1 MMFSVLPLSLFVFKL
16 SKMVYLYRSRVK
28 ANLRQT
34 FAAAIAGLALSHT
47 FFRTPKRAARHAWL
61 QGLAAAREE
70 AFLMAGLWFAAFA
83 VAHIPEVDGNLTGLV
98 GSPDL
103 TVWVAVL
110 LIQSIPYAAAVVV
123 SIVSCLELPGTWIG
137 EAGCRPVTDPETPTV
152 HEAPGRG
159 SQWRCAPRHRQAR
172 LR

>member
-1 MMFSVLPLSLFVFKL
+1 VNRDRP
-16 SKMVYLYRSRVK
+16 
-28 ANLRQT
+28 
-34 FAAAIAGLALSHT
+34 

-70 AFLMAGLWFAAFA
+70 TFLMLGLWFAALA

-110 LIQSIPYAAAVVV
+110 LVQSIPYCAALVVALV
-123 SIVSCLELPGTWIG
+123 SAMPWSGEWIG
-137 EAGCRPVTDPETPTV
+137 ETGIEAMPDVDAATTSHAATPATDPAAALAVERR
-152 HEAPGRG
+152 A
-159 SQWRCAPRHRQAR
+159 
-172 LR
+172 